1 MKKIYKIS
9 INFFYFFKSPEKVV
23 EVNEFNRAK
32 FEFEAKTLL
41 CGEVTIEDLQYC
53 ELDERM
59 EITKDGVRT
68 KLMVFSSFSLAE
80 TEETINKNV
89 EAQLMKKK
97 IHFELIDLEHI
108 ESGLV
113 ELSKILPRDFAKFTT
128 GEIVMISVF
137 TVVG

>member
-1 MKKIYKIS
+1 M
-9 INFFYFFKSPEKVV
+9 NFFNSPENVV
-23 EVNEFNRAK
+23 EINEFNRAK

-41 CGEVTIEDLQYC
+41 CGEVTIKDLHFC

-68 KLMVFSSFSLAE
+68 KLMVFSSLSLAK

-89 EAQLMKKK
+89 ESQLAKKK
-97 IHFELIDLEHI
+97 YTAHFELIDLENI

-113 ELSKILPRDFAKFTT
+113 ELTKILPRDFAKFTT

>member
-1 MKKIYKIS
+1 M
-9 INFFYFFKSPEKVV
+9 
-23 EVNEFNRAK
+23 K

-41 CGEVTIEDLQYC
+41 CGEVTIKDLHYC

-68 KLMVFSSFSLAE
+68 KLMVFSTLSLAK
-80 TEETINKNV
+80 TEETISKNV

-97 IHFELIDLEHI
+97 YTAHFELIDLENI
-108 ESGLV
+108 ESSLV
-113 ELSKILPRDFAKFTT
+113 ELTKILPRDFAKFTT

-137 TVVG
+137 TVVGRVWNDFKSFYKNFKI

>member
-1 MKKIYKIS
+1 M
-9 INFFYFFKSPEKVV
+9 NFFNSPENVV
-23 EVNEFNRAK
+23 EINEFNRAK

-41 CGEVTIEDLQYC
+41 CGEVTIKDLHFC

-59 EITKDGVRT
+59 EITKNGVRT
-68 KLMVFSSFSLAE
+68 KLMVFSTLSLAE
-80 TEETINKNV
+80 TEENINKNV

-97 IHFELIDLEHI
+97 YTAHFELIDLENI
-108 ESGLV
+108 ESDIV
-113 ELSKILPRDFAKFTT
+113 ELTKILPRDFAKFTT

>member
-1 MKKIYKIS
+1 M
-9 INFFYFFKSPEKVV
+9 NFCNSPEKVV
-23 EVNEFNRAK
+23 EINEFNRAK

-41 CGEVTIEDLQYC
+41 CGEVTIKDLHFC

-68 KLMVFSSFSLAE
+68 KLMVFSSLSLAQ
-80 TEETINKNV
+80 TEESINKNV

-97 IHFELIDLEHI
+97 YTTDFELIDLENI

-113 ELSKILPRDFAKFTT
+113 ELTKILPRDFAKFTT

>member
-1 MKKIYKIS
+1 
-9 INFFYFFKSPEKVV
+9 
-23 EVNEFNRAK
+23 
-32 FEFEAKTLL
+32 
-41 CGEVTIEDLQYC
+41 
-53 ELDERM
+53 
-59 EITKDGVRT
+59 
-68 KLMVFSSFSLAE
+68 MVFSSFSLAV

-97 IHFELIDLEHI
+97 IHFELIDLENI